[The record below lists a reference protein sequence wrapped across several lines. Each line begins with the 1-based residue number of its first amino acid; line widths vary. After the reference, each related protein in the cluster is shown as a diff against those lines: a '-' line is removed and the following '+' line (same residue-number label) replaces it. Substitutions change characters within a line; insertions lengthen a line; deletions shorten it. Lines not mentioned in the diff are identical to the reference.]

1 MAEILLLSSLV
12 INLLLFLD
20 LDVDESFGFNPMP
33 SRHDESSKNTTVV
46 LDYCDE

>member
-12 INLLLFLD
+12 INLLLF